1 MIYQARKQD
10 SMKLRNRVLLVML
23 FVLVAALPFCAL
35 LYFWP
40 HIPDTVPAHWSAN
53 ATVNRWGSKYEM
65 FFLPGLSLIFCLVF
79 LAQLKK
85 FLQQEQSTTSD
96 FRNTFSLIYFSGIS
110 VFICCLAI
118 TAVWIHLVLAGSNS
132 DSSRLVS
139 SLYIL
144 PGLIIF
150 IASFLPTQHLMGLSF
165 RKPLSQNQIRTC
177 RLVTATVGI
186 VEAVVCGFILQG
198 YMATYVMIGLFIFL
212 VVVDTAIA
220 YGKPKKHV

>member
-1 MIYQARKQD
+1 
-10 SMKLRNRVLLVML
+10 MKLRNRILLVML
-23 FVLVAALPFCAL
+23 FVLVAALPLCVL

-40 HIPDTVPAHWSAN
+40 HIPDTIPAHWSAN
-53 ATVNRWGSKYEM
+53 VIVNRWGSKYEM
-65 FFLPGLSLIFCLVF
+65 FSLPGLSLIFCLVF

-85 FLQQEQSTTSD
+85 FLQQEQTIASD
-96 FRNTFSLIYFSGIS
+96 FRNTFSLIYFSGIA

-118 TAVWIHLVLAGSNS
+118 TAVWIHLVLAGSDN
-132 DSSRLVS
+132 DSSRLLS

-144 PGLIIF
+144 PGLTIF
-150 IASFLPTQHLMGLSF
+150 IASFLPTQHLIGLPF

-177 RLVTATVGI
+177 RLVTAIVGI

-198 YMATYVMIGLFIFL
+198 YTATYVMIGLFIFL